1 MTDLVPPVGFG
12 FAFLAGLVSFFSP
25 CVLPIV
31 PGYVSY
37 VSGVS
42 MDDLEKPNPS
52 QLGTVLLS
60 SSLFVLGFTIVFV
73 SLGTSASLLGSLAEN
88 YRQELTLLAGGVMV
102 LMGILIMGVIP
113 LGFLAREFRFHPET
127 RRLGVLG
134 GIPLGMA
141 FALGWLP
148 CVGPVLASILFY
160 ASTIETV
167 LQGTMLL
174 LVYSLGL
181 GLAFILSGTFLSR
194 ALRAFRWV
202 QAHRK
207 ALNLAGGGVLILM
220 GVLLISNRFFFLSLA
235 IQKLYYQL
243 FN

>member
-243 FN
+243 FS